1 MPPAGV
7 PTVADSAAQL
17 NSMIGGFKQDNK
29 MFRGIPLWIALG
41 LIAAVVLV
49 SATYL
54 WNMNRAYER
63 VRGKSTVI
71 PSLYGDIEYTA
82 GGSGTAVLVI
92 HGSGGG
98 YDQGELLVRAV
109 LGEQFHWITPSR
121 FGYLRSTFRE
131 GATFDD
137 QAHAPTHICSTIWV
151 SKKLQSSLY
160 PMAALRLS
168 SLPYCNLNGYPR

>member
-1 MPPAGV
+1 
-7 PTVADSAAQL
+7 
-17 NSMIGGFKQDNK
+17 MIGGFKQDNK